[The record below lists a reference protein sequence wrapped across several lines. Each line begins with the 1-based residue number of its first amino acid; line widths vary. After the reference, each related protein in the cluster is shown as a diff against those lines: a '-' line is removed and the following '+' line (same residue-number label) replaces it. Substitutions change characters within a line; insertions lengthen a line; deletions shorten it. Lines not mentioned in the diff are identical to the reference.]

1 MLINCQIPKNAV
13 LLPLL
18 AAGLWGWAG
27 QAEAAVGTW
36 ELVAG
41 KVPAAGFVVDMQNRL
56 EVLFFY
62 NAVFAASEGAEGRIG
77 WTSSYGACVAGNT
90 AADFRTDVQR
100 RVNYYRALCG
110 LPADIT
116 FDAEPVFNDPAS
128 GSPQVPASTSK
139 QTCAQ
144 AAAYNNAFSNLF
156 FDNYEITHNPTPGTT
171 ECYSPIAGNGAT
183 NSNLTIGYFGP
194 QAVDAYIAEDVA
206 GDTRSNNSNAGHR
219 RLLLYSRARDMSTGD
234 VPPGIYDDGT
244 GSYPVQPANALYVAG
259 LLKPA
264 AIAPK
269 QFVTWPPG
277 RYVPFQHKPLR
288 WSISYPG
295 AVFPSTATA
304 ISMTGPGGAVIPVT
318 ILSANQSTQG
328 DNTLVFQPQPSL
340 VTGSADASYQVTV
353 SGINGPGVPATFT
366 WQTTFFD
373 PAVLG
378 VSLSITGPAQP
389 SAAGADYGFT
399 PIPFAAAYQILVNQ
413 ATSAASGYLENGD
426 GGTPAVTADKT
437 GTYPILQGA
446 ASLAVDGKTSTFI
459 PRSGSKSFHLC
470 FPLDQSE
477 VDYQPH
483 HQSFLLGPEF
493 IPAATS
499 SISFHEHFRWLFT
512 VNRLSLEVTT
522 DGGSLWTEIYGRN
535 GASTYSVNGSYS
547 SLEWDSGWKAR
558 SVSLAGWSG
567 QPVRLRFILRHG
579 NLSFDGPDINHGC
592 FIDDISLTN
601 VSRLGTATTTTV
613 PKAAFRLD
621 NQTAGNALVSR
632 ASYLLR
638 VRPQI
643 GARFLGFSTPI
654 AVVARPP
661 TGFESAYPLLSS
673 QPLGDSDLDGVSNL
687 IEYAF
692 GLNPGDPGDGAGL
705 PQPVRTSAG
714 LTLGFTVSSSIR
726 DLNYM
731 AECTSNFT
739 QWEPVADQGSG
750 AQRSF
755 TIPVTLG
762 ERCFIRLRVRQSAP

>member
-1 MLINCQIPKNAV
+1 MPIICQIPANTL

-18 AAGLWGWAG
+18 AAGLCGWSDP
-27 QAEAAVGTW
+27 AEAAVGTW

-41 KVPAAGFVVDMQNRL
+41 KMPAAGFVVDLQNRL
-56 EVLFFY
+56 EVLYFY
-62 NAVFAASEGAEGRIG
+62 NAVFAASEGAESRIG
-77 WTSSYGACVAGNT
+77 WTSSYGYCVAGQT

-116 FDAEPVFNDPAS
+116 FDAEPALNDPAS
-128 GSPQVPASTSK
+128 GSPQVPANTSK
-139 QTCAQ
+139 QACAQ

-156 FDNYEITHNPTPGTT
+156 FDDYEITHNPTPGTT
-171 ECYSPIAGNGAT
+171 ECYSPMAWNGAA

-206 GDTRSNNSNAGHR
+206 GDTRSNNSNVGHR

-244 GSYPVQPANALYVAG
+244 SSYPVQPANALYVAG

-264 AIAPK
+264 ATAPK

-277 RYVPFQHKPLR
+277 GYIPFQHKPLR

-295 AVFPSTATA
+295 AVFPATATA
-304 ISMTGPGGAVIPVT
+304 ISMTGPGGTAIPVT

-328 DNTLVFQPQPSL
+328 DNTLVFQPQLPP
-340 VTGSADASYQVTV
+340 VTGSADVSYQVTV
-353 SGINGPGVPATFT
+353 SGITGPGVPAACT

-373 PAVLG
+373 PAALG
-378 VSLSITGPAQP
+378 VLLSITGPAQP
-389 SAAGADYGFT
+389 SAAGADYGFNA
-399 PIPFAAAYQILVNQ
+399 IPFAATYQVLVNQ

-426 GGTPAVTADKT
+426 GGSPDITTEKT

-446 ASLAVDGKTSTFI
+446 ATLTVDGKTSTFT

-493 IPAATS
+493 IPSAAST
-499 SISFHEHFRWLFT
+499 ISFNEYFRWLFT
-512 VNRLSLEVTT
+512 VNRLSLEITT

-535 GASTYSVNGSYS
+535 GASTYSVNGSYTS
-547 SLEWDSGWKAR
+547 TEWDSSWKAR

-592 FIDDISLTN
+592 FIDDISLTH
-601 VSRLGTATTTTV
+601 VSRLGPAKTSTV
-613 PKAAFRLD
+613 AVPAFRLD
-621 NQTAGNALVSR
+621 SQTAGTPLIPG
-632 ASYLLR
+632 ASYTLR
-638 VRPQI
+638 VRPRI
-643 GARFLGFSTPI
+643 GARFLGYSTPLS
-654 AVVARPP
+654 VVAKPP
-661 TGFESAYPLLSS
+661 TGFESVYPLLAA
-673 QPLGDSDLDGVSNL
+673 QPLGDADQDGVSNF

-692 GLNPGDPGDGAGL
+692 GLNPGNPSDGAGL
-705 PQPVRTSAG
+705 PQPTRTSSG
-714 LTLGFTVSSSIR
+714 LTLGFTVPAGISNLI
-726 DLNYM
+726 YT
-731 AECTSNFT
+731 AECTSDFV
-739 QWEPVADQGSG
+739 QWAPVPDQGTG
-750 AQRSF
+750 AQRRF
-755 TIPVTLG
+755 TIPVNPG
-762 ERCFIRLRVRQSAP
+762 AKCFIRLRVSQSPP